1 MATYTDNFNL
11 ALPSG
16 QEAPDIEVINMN
28 MEKIDEQ
35 MKKNSGLV
43 IAGDDIE
50 EQEGRRMSLK
60 TAWLD
65 LQDGFGK
72 RFAWSD
78 VKAIFYDY
86 TKNKKLSTKLKDM
99 DNVVASAYDPTS
111 TYNFMDYC
119 MYNDKMY
126 MCIYPMSTAEE
137 WNPEH
142 WIEYNIEDAFKEY
155 DKYLWNR
162 LGGSDGETNL
172 NTLPDGIYYYN
183 GHATN
188 FIGTKPFSN
197 DEGIWIRRT
206 PYGDSTV
213 LEMHGI
219 DIVIRR
225 NGVVYYR
232 DFNNSESFA
241 EWGQQGA
248 ANIAYD
254 NSSSGM
260 TATNV
265 QGALD
270 ELNNNLS
277 KVTQTLATGVTLEY
291 NKYVASLKIKI
302 SSRAFT
308 AGWNKVGTIP
318 EEARPQQSVYFCLA
332 DDTVNSHVYSQ
343 VVFGWI
349 NGGGEVQIFAYADRL
364 TLAPSGSVTYII

>member
-1 MATYTDNFNL
+1 
-11 ALPSG
+11 
-16 QEAPDIEVINMN
+16 
-28 MEKIDEQ
+28 
-35 MKKNSGLV
+35 
-43 IAGDDIE
+43 
-50 EQEGRRMSLK
+50 MSLK

-277 KVTQTLATGVTLEY
+277 KKTQTLSEGIVLEY
-291 NKYVASLKIKI
+291 NEYVAILKVNM
-302 SSRAFT
+302 SGRSFT
-308 AGWNKVGTIP
+308 GTQWNQIAIIP
-318 EEARPQQSVYFCLA
+318 EEVRPKERGLYFVLI
-332 DDTVNSHVYSQ
+332 DNTVNSNATNNPVFARIDTDGKVY
-343 VVFGWI
+343 I
-349 NGGGEVQIFAYADRL
+349 YAFSDRT
-364 TLAPSGSVTYII
+364 TLAPIGSVTYII